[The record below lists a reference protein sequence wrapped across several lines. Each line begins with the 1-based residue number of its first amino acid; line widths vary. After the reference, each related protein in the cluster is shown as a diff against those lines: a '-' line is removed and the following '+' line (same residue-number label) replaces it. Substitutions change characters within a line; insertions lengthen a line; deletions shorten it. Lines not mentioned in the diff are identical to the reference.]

1 MNSSTIEIV
10 SARWI
15 IPMDCDISRTEAAS
29 TLNDHAIAVQDGTII
44 ALAPREQ
51 ILADYP
57 DAAHTEL
64 NNHILMP
71 GLINAHNHTAMTL
84 LRGMADDYPL
94 MEWLEQHIWPAENR
108 CISYDFV
115 RDGTELGIAE
125 MLLSGTTCFS
135 DMYFFPDATAAVAEK
150 LGMRA
155 QINFP
160 IFEMASAW
168 AQNAEEYFD
177 KGLALSDEYRY
188 SPLINTA
195 FGPHAP
201 YTVSDSSFE
210 RIVMLAE
217 EIDCNI
223 HVHLHETAFEV
234 ASSIEQYGMSPI
246 ARLNQLGALSPRTQ
260 AVHMTQLNT
269 EDTKIL
275 LDTGASV
282 IHCPTS
288 NVKLASGYCPAADLL
303 DQGVRV
309 GLGTDG
315 AASNNTLNL
324 FETLRSAALL
334 AKHQAADATAL
345 NASQTLRMATLG
357 GAEVLGIDDITG
369 SITIGKQADMIA
381 IDTHS
386 PAMQPVHSA
395 ISQLVYTEA
404 ASAVSHV
411 WIAGKIKVSNRQLV
425 DIDLEAL
432 LAKSQW
438 WGNTIAKV
446 ENT

>member
-1 MNSSTIEIV
+1 
-10 SARWI
+10 
-15 IPMDCDISRTEAAS
+15 MDGDMSRTEATS

-57 DAAHTEL
+57 NATHTEL

-84 LRGMADDYPL
+84 LRGIADDYPL

-150 LGMRA
+150 LGIRA

-160 IFEMASAW
+160 IFETASAW

-223 HVHLHETAFEV
+223 HVHLHETPFEV

-269 EDTKIL
+269 EDKKNL

-288 NVKLASGYCPAADLL
+288 NLKLASGYCPAAELL
-303 DQGVRV
+303 NQGVRV

-334 AKHQAADATAL
+334 AKHQTADATTL
-345 NASQTLRMATLG
+345 NASQALRMATLG

-381 IDTHS
+381 INTHS

-438 WGNTIAKV
+438 WRNTLAKV

>member
-1 MNSSTIEIV
+1 
-10 SARWI
+10 
-15 IPMDCDISRTEAAS
+15 MDGDMSRTEATS

-57 DAAHTEL
+57 NATHTEL

-84 LRGMADDYPL
+84 LRGIADDYPL

-150 LGMRA
+150 LGIRA

-160 IFEMASAW
+160 IFETASAW

-223 HVHLHETAFEV
+223 HVHLHETPFEV

-269 EDTKIL
+269 EDKKNL

-288 NVKLASGYCPAADLL
+288 NLKLASGYCPAAELL
-303 DQGVRV
+303 NQGVRV

-334 AKHQAADATAL
+334 AKHQTADATTL
-345 NASQTLRMATLG
+345 NASQALRMATLG

-381 IDTHS
+381 INTHS

-438 WGNTIAKV
+438 WRNTLAKV
-446 ENT
+446 ENI

>member
-1 MNSSTIEIV
+1 MDSDAANANSAANSATHNSAVYSTEV
-10 SARWI
+10 LS
-15 IPMDCDISRTEAAS
+15 
-29 TLNDHAIAVQDGTII
+29 DHAVAIQDGIII

-51 ILADYP
+51 ILNDYP
-57 DAAHTEL
+57 GASHTEL
-64 NNHILMP
+64 KQHILLP
-71 GLINAHNHTAMTL
+71 GLINAHSHTAMTL

-94 MEWLEQHIWPAENR
+94 MEWLEEHIWPAEQR
-108 CISYDFV
+108 SMSYDFA

-160 IFEMASAW
+160 IFEMPSAW

-201 YTVSDSSFE
+201 YTVSNSSFE

-234 ASSIEQYGMSPI
+234 ASSIEQYGISPI
-246 ARLNQLGALSPRTQ
+246 ARLNELGALSPRTQ
-260 AVHMTQLNT
+260 AVHMTQLNK
-269 EDTKIL
+269 DSTKTL
-275 LDTGASV
+275 LETGASV

-288 NVKLASGYCPAADLL
+288 NLKLASGYCPAADLL
-303 DQGVRV
+303 AQGVRV
-309 GLGTDG
+309 ALGTDG

-334 AKHQAADATAL
+334 AKHESGNAATL
-345 NASQTLRMATLG
+345 NASQALRMATLG
-357 GAEVLGIDDITG
+357 GAEALGIDDITG
-369 SITIGKQADMIA
+369 SIKIGKQADIIA
-381 IDTHS
+381 VDTHS
-386 PAMQPVHSA
+386 PAMQPMHSP

-411 WIAGKIKVSNRQLV
+411 WIAGKVKVSNRQLV
-425 DIDLEAL
+425 DFDLDAL

-438 WGNTIAKV
+438 WRNKIAKV
-446 ENT
+446 EKT